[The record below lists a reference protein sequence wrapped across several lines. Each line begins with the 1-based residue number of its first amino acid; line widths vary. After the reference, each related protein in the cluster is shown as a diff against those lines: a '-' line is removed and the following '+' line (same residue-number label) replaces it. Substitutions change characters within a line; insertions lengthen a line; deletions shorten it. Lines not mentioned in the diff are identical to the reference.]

1 MKLTRSQII
10 LITGLVLIILAG
22 ISVPVGI
29 YLYNQSHGEDNQE
42 NANSTTTSSGTTT
55 TPGPVE
61 DKIITDLEHI
71 EDTLKKFSDD
81 VATLLIRPKLFR
93 EEVEHFKTS
102 SIPFFEAIEAEK
114 ESNTTTS
121 SSTSTTSASTTKNST
136 SSSTTSSSTTSS
148 PTTSSSTISTSTTM
162 SSTTSPAM
170 SDFENLTE
178 IMDVKLQLVNNITQ
192 NILDHQP
199 LTNLMD
205 EKLHDLNSNF
215 SQLDQKMIENI
226 TLSDNADIDLANI
239 LIGKFNVTLNNVKTS
254 LDFLQDV
261 KSSSVST
268 TTSSKIE
275 IIINYL
281 LNSIFCFAAMTTS
294 QTFESLAVSKL
305 KVMNETFDIMIEKLA
320 EMVHSSTKLKFKNDQ
335 FSQIYDKSLTIIQ
348 ALNATQSNINV
359 THGIITQNLL
369 NNITNLQNQTSVLS
383 NQLQSLTNLT
393 TADEDLAVELIAR
406 FTGAQMIIG
415 GVVDVIQQQTTTSS
429 TPSRPSSST
438 KSNLFNQDMF
448 QRLARRKQR
457 RGGQQQQPTQSS

>member
-1 MKLTRSQII
+1 
-10 LITGLVLIILAG
+10 
-22 ISVPVGI
+22 
-29 YLYNQSHGEDNQE
+29 
-42 NANSTTTSSGTTT
+42 
-55 TPGPVE
+55 
-61 DKIITDLEHI
+61 
-71 EDTLKKFSDD
+71 
-81 VATLLIRPKLFR
+81 
-93 EEVEHFKTS
+93 
-102 SIPFFEAIEAEK
+102 
-114 ESNTTTS
+114 
-121 SSTSTTSASTTKNST
+121 
-136 SSSTTSSSTTSS
+136 
-148 PTTSSSTISTSTTM
+148 
-162 SSTTSPAM
+162 
-170 SDFENLTE
+170 
-178 IMDVKLQLVNNITQ
+178 
-192 NILDHQP
+192 
-199 LTNLMD
+199 MD

-268 TTSSKIE
+268 TTST
-275 IIINYL
+275 
-281 LNSIFCFAAMTTS
+281 MTTS

-320 EMVHSSTKLKFKNDQ
+320 EMVHSSTQLKSKNDQ

-457 RGGQQQQPTQSS
+457 RGGQQPTQSS

>member
-29 YLYNQSHGEDNQE
+29 YLYNQSHGEGNQE
-42 NANSTTTSSGTTT
+42 NANSTTTSSGSTTT

-136 SSSTTSSSTTSS
+136 TTSS
-148 PTTSSSTISTSTTM
+148 PTTSTSSTM

-192 NILDHQP
+192 NILDHEP

-205 EKLHDLNSNF
+205 DKLQALNSNF

-275 IIINYL
+275 KLLSITYL
-281 LNSIFCFAAMTTS
+281 ITLFRSNDYFAD
-294 QTFESLAVSKL
+294 F
-305 KVMNETFDIMIEKLA
+305 
-320 EMVHSSTKLKFKNDQ
+320 
-335 FSQIYDKSLTIIQ
+335 
-348 ALNATQSNINV
+348 
-359 THGIITQNLL
+359 
-369 NNITNLQNQTSVLS
+369 
-383 NQLQSLTNLT
+383 
-393 TADEDLAVELIAR
+393 
-406 FTGAQMIIG
+406 
-415 GVVDVIQQQTTTSS
+415 
-429 TPSRPSSST
+429 
-438 KSNLFNQDMF
+438 
-448 QRLARRKQR
+448 
-457 RGGQQQQPTQSS
+457 

>member
-136 SSSTTSSSTTSS
+136 STSSS
-148 PTTSSSTISTSTTM
+148 TTSSSTISTSTTM

>member
-1 MKLTRSQII
+1 MVI
-10 LITGLVLIILAG
+10 VLAG

-29 YLYNQSHGEDNQE
+29 YLYNQSHDEGNQV
-42 NANSTTTSSGTTT
+42 NGNSTTTSSGTTT
-55 TPGPVE
+55 TPGPVKA
-61 DKIITDLEHI
+61 KIITDLEDI

-81 VATLLIRPKLFR
+81 VATLLTKPKLFR

-102 SIPFFEAIEAEK
+102 TIPFFEAIEAEN

-121 SSTSTTSASTTKNST
+121 SSTSTSSTIASNTTSASSTKT
-136 SSSTTSSSTTSS
+136 SS
-148 PTTSSSTISTSTTM
+148 TTSSSTISTSTTM
-162 SSTTSPAM
+162 LSTTTSPGM

-178 IMDVKLQLVNNITQ
+178 IMDGKLQLVNNITD

-205 EKLHDLNSNF
+205 GKLQALNSNF
-215 SQLDQKMIENI
+215 SQLDQKMIDNI
-226 TLSDNADIDLANI
+226 TLSDSADIDLAHI

-254 LDFLQDV
+254 LHFLQDV

-335 FSQIYDKSLTIIQ
+335 FSQIYDNSLTIIQ
-348 ALNATQSNINV
+348 SLNDTQSNINV

-369 NNITNLQNQTSVLS
+369 NNITNLQNQTSILS
-383 NQLQSLTNLT
+383 NQLQSMTNLT
-393 TADEDLAVELIAR
+393 AADEDLAVELIAR
-406 FTGAQMIIG
+406 ITGAQMTIG
-415 GVVDVIQQQTTTSS
+415 GIVDVIQQQKTTPS
-429 TPSRPSSST
+429 TPSTPSSST
-438 KSNLFNQDMF
+438 KSNEKPNHFNQDMF

-457 RGGQQQQPTQSS
+457 RRGGQQPSSQSS

>member
-136 SSSTTSSSTTSS
+136 SSSTTSSS
-148 PTTSSSTISTSTTM
+148 TTSSSTISTSTTM

>member
-1 MKLTRSQII
+1 MY
-10 LITGLVLIILAG
+10 V
-22 ISVPVGI
+22 
-29 YLYNQSHGEDNQE
+29 D
-42 NANSTTTSSGTTT
+42 
-55 TPGPVE
+55 
-61 DKIITDLEHI
+61 
-71 EDTLKKFSDD
+71 
-81 VATLLIRPKLFR
+81 
-93 EEVEHFKTS
+93 
-102 SIPFFEAIEAEK
+102 
-114 ESNTTTS
+114 
-121 SSTSTTSASTTKNST
+121 
-136 SSSTTSSSTTSS
+136 
-148 PTTSSSTISTSTTM
+148 
-162 SSTTSPAM
+162 
-170 SDFENLTE
+170 
-178 IMDVKLQLVNNITQ
+178 
-192 NILDHQP
+192 
-199 LTNLMD
+199 
-205 EKLHDLNSNF
+205 
-215 SQLDQKMIENI
+215 
-226 TLSDNADIDLANI
+226 
-239 LIGKFNVTLNNVKTS
+239 
-254 LDFLQDV
+254 
-261 KSSSVST
+261 
-268 TTSSKIE
+268 E

-415 GVVDVIQQQTTTSS
+415 GGVDVIQQQTTTSS

>member
-1 MKLTRSQII
+1 MGSLVAIMKLTRSQII

-42 NANSTTTSSGTTT
+42 NDNSTTTSSGTTT

-136 SSSTTSSSTTSS
+136 STSSS
-148 PTTSSSTISTSTTM
+148 TTSSSTISTSTTM

-268 TTSSKIE
+268 TTSK
-275 IIINYL
+275 
-281 LNSIFCFAAMTTS
+281 
-294 QTFESLAVSKL
+294 
-305 KVMNETFDIMIEKLA
+305 
-320 EMVHSSTKLKFKNDQ
+320 
-335 FSQIYDKSLTIIQ
+335 
-348 ALNATQSNINV
+348 
-359 THGIITQNLL
+359 
-369 NNITNLQNQTSVLS
+369 
-383 NQLQSLTNLT
+383 
-393 TADEDLAVELIAR
+393 
-406 FTGAQMIIG
+406 
-415 GVVDVIQQQTTTSS
+415 
-429 TPSRPSSST
+429 
-438 KSNLFNQDMF
+438 
-448 QRLARRKQR
+448 
-457 RGGQQQQPTQSS
+457 

>member
-136 SSSTTSSSTTSS
+136 STSSS
-148 PTTSSSTISTSTTM
+148 TTSSSTISTSTTM

-457 RGGQQQQPTQSS
+457 RGGQQPTQSS

>member
-42 NANSTTTSSGTTT
+42 NDNSTTTSSGTTT

-136 SSSTTSSSTTSS
+136 STSSS
-148 PTTSSSTISTSTTM
+148 TTSSSTISTSTTM

-239 LIGKFNVTLNNVKTS
+239 LIGKFNVTLNNVKIS

-320 EMVHSSTKLKFKNDQ
+320 EMVHSSTQLKFKNDQ

-429 TPSRPSSST
+429 TPSTPSSST

>member
-136 SSSTTSSSTTSS
+136 SSS
-148 PTTSSSTISTSTTM
+148 TTSSSTISTSTTM

-294 QTFESLAVSKL
+294 QTFESLAVSRL

-320 EMVHSSTKLKFKNDQ
+320 EMVHSSTQLKSKNDQ

-415 GVVDVIQQQTTTSS
+415 GVVDVIQQQKTTSS

-457 RGGQQQQPTQSS
+457 RGGQQPTQSS

>member
-29 YLYNQSHGEDNQE
+29 YLYNQSHGEGNQE
-42 NANSTTTSSGTTT
+42 NANSTTTSSGSTTT

-121 SSTSTTSASTTKNST
+121 SSTSTTSASTHKNS
-136 SSSTTSSSTTSS
+136 
-148 PTTSSSTISTSTTM
+148 TTSSSTISTSSTM

-192 NILDHQP
+192 NILDHEP

-205 EKLHDLNSNF
+205 DKLQALNSNF

-275 IIINYL
+275 KLLSITYL
-281 LNSIFCFAAMTTS
+281 ITLFRSNDYFAD
-294 QTFESLAVSKL
+294 FWEL
-305 KVMNETFDIMIEKLA
+305 
-320 EMVHSSTKLKFKNDQ
+320 
-335 FSQIYDKSLTIIQ
+335 
-348 ALNATQSNINV
+348 
-359 THGIITQNLL
+359 G
-369 NNITNLQNQTSVLS
+369 SV
-383 NQLQSLTNLT
+383 
-393 TADEDLAVELIAR
+393 
-406 FTGAQMIIG
+406 
-415 GVVDVIQQQTTTSS
+415 
-429 TPSRPSSST
+429 
-438 KSNLFNQDMF
+438 
-448 QRLARRKQR
+448 
-457 RGGQQQQPTQSS
+457 